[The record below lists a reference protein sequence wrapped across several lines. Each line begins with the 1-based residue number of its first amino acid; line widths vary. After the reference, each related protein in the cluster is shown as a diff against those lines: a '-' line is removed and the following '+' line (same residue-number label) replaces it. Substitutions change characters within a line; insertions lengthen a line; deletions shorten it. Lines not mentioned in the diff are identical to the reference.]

1 LIEFVIYTGP
11 GIHHAGASLFSE
23 NSPMQQDKK
32 KIIQIAIAVVCLGGA
47 IAAFFMLS
55 PDKAG
60 EVQTATPEAA
70 PVEAVTPPST
80 AALQPKPMSEEEM
93 TAHQSQRRGTTAP
106 EARTK
111 E

>member
-1 LIEFVIYTGP
+1 
-11 GIHHAGASLFSE
+11 
-23 NSPMQQDKK
+23 MQTDKK

-47 IAAFFMLS
+47 VAAFFMLS

-60 EVQTATPEAA
+60 EVQTATPDAT
-70 PVEAVTPPST
+70 PVEAPTPPPN

-93 TAHQSQRRGTTAP
+93 TTHQTQRRGITAP
-106 EARTK
+106 EARSK